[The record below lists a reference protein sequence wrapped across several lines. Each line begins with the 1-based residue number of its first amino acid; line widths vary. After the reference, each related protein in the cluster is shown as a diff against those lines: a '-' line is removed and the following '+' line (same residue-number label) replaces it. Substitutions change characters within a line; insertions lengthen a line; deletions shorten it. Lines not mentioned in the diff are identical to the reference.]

1 MKQYVFTM
9 KEDVCSLNG
18 KTDAQKEEVLK
29 VLSHYGT
36 VEDYEV
42 VIAGEREKYQA
53 VIDNQSKQIEA
64 IKDQDLTDDEMKI
77 VNMYRECKK
86 SNDAQH
92 LSRIN
97 DLVNQLE
104 AVRNE
109 QEKRNAQIKAILG
122 E

>member
-1 MKQYVFTM
+1 
-9 KEDVCSLNG
+9 
-18 KTDAQKEEVLK
+18 
-29 VLSHYGT
+29 
-36 VEDYEV
+36 
-42 VIAGEREKYQA
+42 
-53 VIDNQSKQIEA
+53 
-64 IKDQDLTDDEMKI
+64 MKI

-122 E
+122 

>member
-42 VIAGEREKYQA
+42 VIAGERKKYQD

>member
-1 MKQYVFTM
+1 M

-64 IKDQDLTDDEMKI
+64 IKDQDLTVDEMKI